1 MKQVM
6 SFAVF
11 SSLSLGAIAGCAVA
25 SEELGTGSEE
35 LMVGGTEPLDPVERP
50 RRPIRPPV
58 VDPPVEPP
66 PIFIPPAGTIADLQL
81 NGVMRYYGG
90 GTPTLGLQINVTNVG
105 DAPATGTSG
114 HVNVDGYVLN
124 AALYQY
130 FGGHAT
136 QPNTVNPG
144 EQGYIKVEVPAGLMA
159 PCTAYSVQIDLD
171 HTMQFGGAQVFAND
185 AGTVSTVCGL
195 TWNSPIDELHLGHVA
210 DPSVNGKTL
219 FNIVSSFVSG
229 RPDGVLCS
237 GCHNSSSTYPVPPQ
251 RSPERLGAH
260 RSVLSRE
267 RQPDL
272 NRLSNPW
279 GPQFVNLPVSVY
291 PHTPHLK
298 EAVQK
303 WMADGG
309 IR

>member
-1 MKQVM
+1 MKQLV
-6 SFAVF
+6 SFAVL
-11 SSLSLGAIAGCAVA
+11 SYLSLGAVAGCAVA
-25 SEELGTGSEE
+25 TEEIGTDSEA
-35 LMVGGTEPLDPVERP
+35 LMKGGPRDPIDPIDPAPRP
-50 RRPIRPPV
+50 TRPPV
-58 VDPPVEPP
+58 VVIDPAPNT
-66 PIFIPPAGTIADLQL
+66 PAPGAIADLKL
-81 NGVMRYYGG
+81 TGVMRYYGG
-90 GTPTLGLQINVTNVG
+90 GTPTLGLQINVTNIG
-105 DAPATGTSG
+105 DTPATGPSG
-114 HVNVDGYVLN
+114 RVNVGGYVLS

-130 FGGHAT
+130 YGGHAT

-144 EQGYIKVEVPAGLMA
+144 EQGYIQVEVPASLMA

-171 HTMQFGGAQVFAND
+171 HTMQFGGDQVFAND
-185 AGTVSTVCGL
+185 SGTVSTVCGL

-237 GCHNSSSTYPVPPQ
+237 GCHNSNASYPYHPNVPPNGSAPIDPFLPASGNQ
-251 RSPERLGAH
+251 TWIC
-260 RSVLSRE
+260 
-267 RQPDL
+267 
-272 NRLSNPW
+272 LSNPW
-279 GPQFVNLPVSVY
+279 GPQFVNLPVTVY